1 MVDMPLNKEKPNQIA
16 FTTIQ
21 TRMLILGFMFSF
33 LESKYHP
40 ALKMSFSFSFS
51 DLKHYLG
58 STMDNSHERS
68 EFNVSSPSA
77 IGDRLD
83 FLVIVSALLSV
94 ITVLINLLTG
104 VTLIWNRSHY
114 TTTFLLAI
122 GNLAFANLLYGCVG
136 LPIRSQLISTGN
148 RWNYSFASCLSIMT
162 LTDIFEDVSTL
173 SLVLVNLD
181 CTVLLM
187 SPHLYRTV
195 FFRYLMTTFSAS
207 AWAVPM
213 IVELYLHVKDW
224 NNMKEIYIFLSDVC
238 VSIISKYLKVF
249 GITFTTLLALPVVMF
264 FIFLQYVKWSKIY
277 STSPYGRAGDP
288 TDMLNALLWL
298 DIVIAVSRFFGGLLV
313 MACLLVGAT
322 NRFLA
327 TNSFPTSL
335 YIGALWMKKASFG
348 LPMLLWLFSETIRRS
363 VKQLVHGDTTYFAS
377 P

>member
-1 MVDMPLNKEKPNQIA
+1 MEGSHD
-16 FTTIQ
+16 Q
-21 TRMLILGFMFSF
+21 T
-33 LESKYHP
+33 
-40 ALKMSFSFSFS
+40 
-51 DLKHYLG
+51 
-58 STMDNSHERS
+58 

-94 ITVLINLLTG
+94 TTVLLNLLTG
-104 VTLIWNRSHY
+104 VTLLWNRSHY

-122 GNLAFANLLYGCVG
+122 GNLALSNLLYGCVG

-187 SPHLYRTV
+187 SPHQYRTGL
-195 FFRYLMTTFSAS
+195 FRCLMATFSAS

-224 NNMKEIYIFLSDVC
+224 NNMKDIYTSLSDVC
-238 VSIISKYLKVF
+238 VGIITKYLKVL
-249 GITFTTLLALPVVMF
+249 GITFTTLLAFPLVMF
-264 FIFLQYVKWSKIY
+264 FIFLQYVKLTKIY
-277 STSPYGRAGDP
+277 TSSPYGAADP
-288 TDMLNALLWL
+288 TDMLTSLLWL

-313 MACLLVGAT
+313 VACLLVGAT
-322 NRFLA
+322 SRFLA
-327 TNSFPTSL
+327 ANPFPTSL

-348 LPMLLWLFSETIRRS
+348 LPMLLWLFSKTIRRS

-377 P
+377 PYPDSHLSHYNQG